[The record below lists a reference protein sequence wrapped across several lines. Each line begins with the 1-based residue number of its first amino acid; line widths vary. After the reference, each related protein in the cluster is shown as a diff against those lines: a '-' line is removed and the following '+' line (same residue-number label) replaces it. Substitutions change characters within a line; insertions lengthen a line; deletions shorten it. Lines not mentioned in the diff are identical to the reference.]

1 MLITSTLEG
10 TERLVGPDIKVTF
23 APASTAA
30 SAIVLDCY
38 ASKAICTVDSDFDD
52 LPVGLI
58 DSQFA

>member
-1 MLITSTLEG
+1 MNPP
-10 TERLVGPDIKVTF
+10 V
-23 APASTAA
+23 STAA